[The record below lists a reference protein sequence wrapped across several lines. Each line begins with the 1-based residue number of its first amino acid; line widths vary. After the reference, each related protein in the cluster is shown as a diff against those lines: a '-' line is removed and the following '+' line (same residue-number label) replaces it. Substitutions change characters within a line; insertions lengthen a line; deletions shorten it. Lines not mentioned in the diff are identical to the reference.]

1 MPQLNDTL
9 WTSYQKGFQ
18 EKSAQQVKR
27 HNNPPGE
34 ICATQELTDV
44 IASLVEENTLDL
56 KEAKSLAKKLGKL
69 EYGEWGLT
77 LPIAQNALR
86 EVMGT
91 RYDWL
96 IARRFEGK
104 CPHGR

>member
-1 MPQLNDTL
+1 MKSIQNTL
-9 WTSYQKGFQ
+9 WDCYQKGFQ
-18 EKSAQQVKR
+18 EKSTQQVKR

-34 ICATQELTDV
+34 IRATQELTDE
-44 IASLVEENTLDL
+44 ITKLVSENILAI
-56 KEAKSLAKKLGKL
+56 KEAKALAKKLGRL
-69 EYGEWGLT
+69 EYGERGLT

-86 EVMGT
+86 EIMGT

-104 CPHGR
+104 TPHN